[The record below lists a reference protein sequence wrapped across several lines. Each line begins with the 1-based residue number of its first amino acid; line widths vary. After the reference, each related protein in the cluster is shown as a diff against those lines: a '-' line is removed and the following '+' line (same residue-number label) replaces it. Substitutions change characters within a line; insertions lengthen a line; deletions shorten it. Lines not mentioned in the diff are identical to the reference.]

1 MALLSALL
9 TLLGRQLTTI
19 LQAIFGWSIT
29 ALFGKLPSRKQT
41 ALSVALGLSVLWP
54 LLVLG
59 CFLPAAASWALAFL
73 PLHRWMSDFAL
84 RALWISLAVAV
95 PLAVGAVTRWITPKE
110 KLRGGLV
117 VTLLGGYV
125 ITVGY
130 FVAFFV
136 TAITVP
142 IIKAMSAVR
151 KWDDCHVYIQPK
163 EGRYGEV
170 LDALVKACER
180 GRVKVAR
187 EDVPAPMALATNVM
201 QTLAKP
207 FLEPSVDAKLQRLRG
222 PSLELYLYPADL
234 LLRGEPHVL
243 AHVRAAMT
251 RTELANH
258 AYLVETPEAQ
268 KLQDEV
274 ETLWE
279 ARNDAS
285 ARGTMKARLGDLSRR
300 LDRASMSF
308 DEWTTLETSLRRL
321 EHVVTGEVDL
331 LEEGSDDATHPATTD
346 APRRHDGLTRDSS
359 LPAAP

>member
-1 MALLSALL
+1 MAILSALF

-29 ALFGKLPSRKQT
+29 ALFGKLPSKKQT
-41 ALSVALGLSVLWP
+41 ALSVALGISVIWP

-73 PLHRWMSDFAL
+73 PLHKWMSDFAL
-84 RALWISLAVAV
+84 RILWISLAVTL

-110 KLRGGLV
+110 KLHGGLV

-125 ITVGY
+125 MTVGY
-130 FVAFFV
+130 FVAFIV

-163 EGRYGEV
+163 EGRYEAV
-170 LDALVKACER
+170 LEALVKACER

-222 PSLELYLYPADL
+222 ENLELYLYPADL

-251 RTELANH
+251 RTELAKH
-258 AYLVETPEAQ
+258 AYLVETPDAQ

-279 ARNDAS
+279 GRNVDGDRDDMRA
-285 ARGTMKARLGDLSRR
+285 KLGDLSRR
-300 LDRASMSF
+300 LDRASISF
-308 DEWTTLETSLRRL
+308 EEWTTLETSLRRV
-321 EHVVTGEVDL
+321 EHVVTGETDL
-331 LEEGSDDATHPATTD
+331 LEAGSDDA
-346 APRRHDGLTRDSS
+346 HDG
-359 LPAAP
+359 APGASARGESRRSGAHARYSAS

>member
-1 MALLSALL
+1 MAILSALF

-29 ALFGKLPSRKQT
+29 ALFGKLAAKKQA
-41 ALSVALGLSVLWP
+41 ALSVALALSVVWP

-73 PLHRWMSDFAL
+73 PLHKWMSEFAL
-84 RALWISLAVAV
+84 RLVWISLAVAV

-110 KLRGGLV
+110 KLHGGLV
-117 VTLLGGYV
+117 VTLLGGYAV
-125 ITVGY
+125 TVGY
-130 FVAFFV
+130 FIAFVV

-151 KWDDCHVYIQPK
+151 KWDDCHVYVQPK
-163 EGRYGEV
+163 EGRYEEV
-170 LDALVKACER
+170 LEALVKACER
-180 GRVKVAR
+180 GRVKVSR

-207 FLEPSVDAKLQRLRG
+207 FLAPSVDAKLQRLRG
-222 PSLELYLYPADL
+222 ENLELYLYPADL

-251 RTELANH
+251 RTELANC

-274 ETLWE
+274 EALWE
-279 ARNDAS
+279 RRNAVGDRDA
-285 ARGTMKARLGDLSRR
+285 MKQRLRDLSRR
-300 LDRASMSF
+300 LDRAPIAF
-308 DEWTTLETSLRRL
+308 EEWTTLETSSRRV
-321 EHVVTGEVDL
+321 EHAITGAPDL
-331 LEEGSDDATHPATTD
+331 LEAGSDGAHAGSPTP
-346 APRRHDGLTRDSS
+346 DSVG
-359 LPAAP
+359 AGDHARQWN